1 MGCRRL
7 LANLWEINPHEVS
20 PGKYVISGIVSEC
33 VGRERNIEL
42 TRGFP

>member
-1 MGCRRL
+1 MRRRRL
-7 LANLWEINPHEVS
+7 SVNLWEFNLHEVC
-20 PGKYVISGIVSEC
+20 PEKYVISGIVGEC